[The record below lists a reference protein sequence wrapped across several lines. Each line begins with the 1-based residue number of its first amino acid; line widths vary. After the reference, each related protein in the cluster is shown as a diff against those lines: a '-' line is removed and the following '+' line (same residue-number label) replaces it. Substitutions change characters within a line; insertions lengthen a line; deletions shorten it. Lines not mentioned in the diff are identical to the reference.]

1 MSNRYIV
8 SPPLP
13 EVIDHVKASIKQEM
27 ERRSYLAANE
37 LRNAS
42 QLVLRGQRSGRV
54 YKVPGTHGKRL
65 SKATKGMLP
74 DYGKKLKGGRLYRA
88 SAPGEPPANRLGHFR
103 ESWQPTARVVYGSYI
118 SRIESDLR
126 TDNGRY
132 TLGQI
137 LEDGTSRMAPRP
149 HQDAIL
155 EKAKKP
161 ILRIYDE
168 PYQL

>member
-1 MSNRYIV
+1 MSSRYIV
-8 SPPLP
+8 SPPFP
-13 EVIDHVKASIKQEM
+13 DAIEHVTVSIKHEM
-27 ERRSYLAANE
+27 ERRSYPAANE

-42 QLVLRGQRSGRV
+42 QLVLRGQRSGRQ
-54 YKVPGTHGKRL
+54 YRVPGTKRHY
-65 SKATKGMLP
+65 T
-74 DYGKKLKGGRLYRA
+74 A
-88 SAPGEPPANRLGHFR
+88 SAPGEPPAVRTGAFRL
-103 ESWQPTARVVYGSYI
+103 SWQPTARVVFGSYI

-132 TLGQI
+132 TLGEI

-149 HQDAIL
+149 YQDAIL

-168 PYQL
+168 PYEI